1 MTGTTLILHN
11 PHAGRGRSAEVWQQL
26 MQDVPELARCEAV
39 RAGSAEGMVEAL
51 AQRLTQGR
59 TQNGDDVV
67 KVLALGGDGTGNLAV
82 NGLLRAGRGDI
93 PLGLVPAGTGSDF
106 ARHLGLPRDAE
117 GALRHALA
125 RDPSTARV
133 VDAIE
138 VRTDSGVHCYAFN
151 IASAGLSG
159 AVDLAVNQARLSR
172 GGSYRAAILQTLL
185 RYGAVHGRVE
195 VDGEPFHDGALYLVA
210 MANAPF
216 FGQNIKVAPDAR
228 IDDGLLDVV
237 FIPPFPKWQL
247 PFRLPLLF
255 LGKHTSMKL
264 VRVKRAKKVR
274 IVPHEGFPPYDLDGE
289 ILPAEPATFR
299 VLPGAIRVLD

>member
-1 MTGTTLILHN
+1 MNGTTLILHN
-11 PHAGRGRSAEVWQQL
+11 PHAGRGRSAEVWQRL
-26 MQDVPELARCEAV
+26 LRDVPELAECEAV
-39 RAGSAEGMVEAL
+39 RAGSAEGMIDAL
-51 AQRLTQGR
+51 AQRLTQ
-59 TQNGDDVV
+59 NGGDVV

-82 NGLLRAGRGDI
+82 NGLLRAGRGDV

-106 ARHLGLPRDAE
+106 ARHLGLPRDA
-117 GALRHALA
+117 GAALRHALA
-125 RDPSTARV
+125 RDPADARPA
-133 VDAIE
+133 DAIE
-138 VRTDSGVHCYAFN
+138 IRTESGVHCHAFN

-159 AVDLAVNQARLSR
+159 AVDVAVNRARLHG
-172 GGSYRAAILQTLL
+172 GGSYRAAILGTLL
-185 RYGAVHGRVE
+185 RYGAVSGRVE
-195 VDGEPFHDGALYLVA
+195 VDGEPFHDGPLYLVA

-255 LGKHTSMKL
+255 LGKHTAMKA
-264 VRVKRAKKVR
+264 VRVRRAREVR
-274 IVPHEGFPPYDLDGE
+274 IVPADGFPPYDLDGE

-299 VLPGAIRVLD
+299 VLPGALRVLD

>member
-1 MTGTTLILHN
+1 MTGITLILHN

-26 MQDVPELARCEAV
+26 MHDVPELADCEAV

-51 AQRLTQGR
+51 AQRLTQDGA
-59 TQNGDDVV
+59 DVV

-82 NGLLRAGRGDI
+82 NGLLRAGRGDV

-106 ARHLGLPRDAE
+106 ARHLGLPRDAAA
-117 GALRHALA
+117 ALRHALS
-125 RDPSTARV
+125 RDVATARE

-138 VRTDSGVHCYAFN
+138 IRTEGGVHCYAFN

-159 AVDLAVNQARLSR
+159 AVDVAVNQARLSG
-172 GGSYRAAILQTLL
+172 GGSYRAAILSTLL

-195 VDGEPFHDGALYLVA
+195 VDGESFHDGALYLVA

-216 FGQNIKVAPDAR
+216 FGQNIKVAPEAR

-255 LGKHTSMKL
+255 LGKHTSMNG
-264 VRVKRAKKVR
+264 VRVKRAREVR

-299 VLPGAIRVLD
+299 ILPGAIRVLD